1 MLHSVKCANVCHTT
15 FTASTL
21 AGARSLHVR
30 EHMARRQRDARRA
43 AQVSETWDPGCP
55 LLHAG
60 RHAQPD
66 HRLNALRH
74 PRQCARLALH
84 GQPIHPLRGG

>member
-43 AQVSETWDPGCP
+43 AQVSETWDT
-55 LLHAG
+55 LVA
-60 RHAQPD
+60 RYSMPD
-66 HRLNALRH
+66 GTLNL
-74 PRQCARLALH
+74 
-84 GQPIHPLRGG
+84 ITV